1 MTFWTLI
8 QHLQYEISSSQ
19 TQYLVADSIFYKL
32 NEYWKIINDT
42 TLISTVLDPRIKCST
57 FISEENTRAIN
68 IIKTKMNDYNENN
81 NNNIVDIER
90 PHEPSNQLQTFN
102 RLDARAHL
110 RSLAVKFCSTTQSVS
125 SNELERYLSL
135 PQDEDCDPLIWWKSY
150 QKTFPILSA
159 MAKDYLAIQSTSV
172 SCEQAFS
179 IAGLTIS
186 KVRNR
191 LNPETARA
199 LLCLKS
205 WITEKIGE
213 DNNIDD

>member
-1 MTFWTLI
+1 
-8 QHLQYEISSSQ
+8 
-19 TQYLVADSIFYKL
+19 V
-32 NEYWKIINDT
+32 
-42 TLISTVLDPRIKCST
+42 C
-57 FISEENTRAIN
+57 
-68 IIKTKMNDYNENN
+68 
-81 NNNIVDIER
+81 
-90 PHEPSNQLQTFN
+90 
-102 RLDARAHL
+102 AHL
-110 RSLAVKFCSTTQSVS
+110 KSLVDKFHPTTQSVS

-135 PQDEDCDPLIWWKSY
+135 PQDENCDPLIWWNSY

-159 MAKDYLAIQSTSV
+159 MAKDYLAIQATSV

-205 WITEKIGE
+205 WISEKICE
-213 DNNIDD
+213 DNEDDQPDSDDDTDDDEIDK

>member
-1 MTFWTLI
+1 
-8 QHLQYEISSSQ
+8 
-19 TQYLVADSIFYKL
+19 
-32 NEYWKIINDT
+32 
-42 TLISTVLDPRIKCST
+42 
-57 FISEENTRAIN
+57 
-68 IIKTKMNDYNENN
+68 
-81 NNNIVDIER
+81 
-90 PHEPSNQLQTFN
+90 
-102 RLDARAHL
+102 
-110 RSLAVKFCSTTQSVS
+110 
-125 SNELERYLSL
+125 
-135 PQDEDCDPLIWWKSY
+135 
-150 QKTFPILSA
+150 

-213 DNNIDD
+213 DNNIDDQPNSDDDEKVNEVQ